1 MAPVSRSGV
10 GKSWLLAEVLKYKVH
25 ARLATPEY
33 YRLKS
38 LAAQSGLSQSDLMRQ
53 LISQGKVVPRFT
65 IEQVDYIRKLI
76 GMANNLNQLAH
87 EAHIQ
92 GTDPLATHCEITA
105 TEVMNLIKYIKKW

>member
-1 MAPVSRSGV
+1 MKNIKQGGRP
-10 GKSWLLAEVLKYKVH
+10 KKELAEVLKYKVH
-25 ARLATPEY
+25 ARLAASEY

-38 LAAQSGLSQSDLMRQ
+38 LASQSGLSQSDLMRQ

-87 EAHIQ
+87 EAHIH

-105 TEVMNLIKYIKKW
+105 TEVMNLIKYIKK